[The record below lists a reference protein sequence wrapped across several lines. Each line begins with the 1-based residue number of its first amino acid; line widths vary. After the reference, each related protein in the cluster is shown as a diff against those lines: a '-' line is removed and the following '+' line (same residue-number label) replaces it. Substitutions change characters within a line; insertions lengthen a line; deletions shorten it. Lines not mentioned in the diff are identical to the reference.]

1 MRVRNILLYC
11 INIYPYCQIK
21 NHILRSSTVFTTIFK
36 VVLIFFNSLD
46 YISNKA
52 YNIDLANET
61 HTLRQVSAPDNH
73 VAPNEH
79 SIRHKEATMFT
90 QTLSAIAYFEILLPL
105 ALILLCT
112 KLFSLLGKKIGL
124 PQVVGML
131 IAGILLGFIKYIPNQ
146 NVFTDYTLE
155 GLSFLAKIGVILIM
169 FSAGLETDLKQ
180 FKTSGLPSVVITIL
194 GVLFPLGLG
203 FLVASAFNGGFKDMS
218 QHQVITNLFYGAILA
233 ATSVSITVAALK
245 ELGKLNTKVGTSIV
259 AAAILDDIIGVILLS
274 LFISL
279 DKGNG
284 LDGIGI
290 AIGKMIGFF
299 AAAIGV
305 GIVAHLLLKH
315 YLKRHPE
322 HHRRIPIIGFAMC
335 FFFAYAAEEWFGV
348 ADITGAYVAGIMLST
363 LSESGYIDRKVEVSN
378 YMIFAPVFF
387 ASIGINADFG
397 AISPTIVGFGFA
409 FIAVG
414 LLGKVL
420 GCGLGSLICRYS
432 FMDSLR
438 VGIGMMAR
446 AEVVLVCTQK
456 GVDSGLVDASI
467 MPFVLILII
476 VSSLLTP
483 LLLKLTYKHDKSND
497 TPSDTPINPPLIPDE
512 PTSEQDA
519 AAPEN

>member
-1 MRVRNILLYC
+1 
-11 INIYPYCQIK
+11 
-21 NHILRSSTVFTTIFK
+21 
-36 VVLIFFNSLD
+36 
-46 YISNKA
+46 
-52 YNIDLANET
+52 
-61 HTLRQVSAPDNH
+61 
-73 VAPNEH
+73 
-79 SIRHKEATMFT
+79 MFT

-146 NVFTDYTLE
+146 NIFTQSTIE

-180 FKTSGLPSVVITIL
+180 FKTSGLPSVLITIL

-203 FLVASAFNGGFKDMS
+203 FLVASAFNGGFNVS
-218 QHQVITNLFYGAILA
+218 QHQIITNLFYGAILA

-259 AAAILDDIIGVILLS
+259 AAAILDDIIGVVLLS

-299 AAAIGV
+299 AAAIAV
-305 GIVAHLLLKH
+305 GFVAHIILKH

-322 HHRRIPIIGFAMC
+322 HHRRIPIIGFAMA

-363 LSESGYIDRKVEVSN
+363 LTESAYIDRKVEVSN

-397 AISPTIVGFGFA
+397 AISPAIVGFGFA
-409 FIAVG
+409 FIAAG
-414 LLGKVL
+414 LIGKVL
-420 GCGLGSLICRYS
+420 GCGIGSLICKYS

-483 LLLKLTYKHDKSND
+483 LLLKLTYKHDKTND
-497 TPSDTPINPPLIPDE
+497 TPLNPPLTDGG
-512 PTSEQDA
+512 TEQSDVA
-519 AAPEN
+519 TEQSDSTQASDILSQAHLPKTND

>member
-1 MRVRNILLYC
+1 
-11 INIYPYCQIK
+11 
-21 NHILRSSTVFTTIFK
+21 
-36 VVLIFFNSLD
+36 
-46 YISNKA
+46 
-52 YNIDLANET
+52 
-61 HTLRQVSAPDNH
+61 
-73 VAPNEH
+73 
-79 SIRHKEATMFT
+79 MFT

-146 NVFTDYTLE
+146 NIFTQSTME

-180 FKTSGLPSVVITIL
+180 FKTSGLPSVLITIL

-203 FLVASAFNGGFKDMS
+203 FLVASAFNGGFNVS
-218 QHQVITNLFYGAILA
+218 QHQIITNLFYGAILA

-259 AAAILDDIIGVILLS
+259 AAAILDDIIGVVLLS

-299 AAAIGV
+299 AAAIAV
-305 GIVAHLLLKH
+305 GFVAYIILKH

-322 HHRRIPIIGFAMC
+322 HHRRIPIIGFAMA

-363 LSESGYIDRKVEVSN
+363 LTESDYIDRKVEVSN

-387 ASIGINADFG
+387 CKHRHQRGFRRNITCNRRIRFCVHRGRTYRQGAGMRHRLAHLQILVYGQLARGHRHDGKSGSRAGMHAKRRGQRTCGRVDNALCAYPHHRVLPAHSSAFETHLQARQNQRYAAQSSPHGRRNGTIGRCDGTKRFYASKRY
-397 AISPTIVGFGFA
+397 P
-409 FIAVG
+409 IA
-414 LLGKVL
+414 
-420 GCGLGSLICRYS
+420 SR
-432 FMDSLR
+432 
-438 VGIGMMAR
+438 
-446 AEVVLVCTQK
+446 
-456 GVDSGLVDASI
+456 
-467 MPFVLILII
+467 
-476 VSSLLTP
+476 
-483 LLLKLTYKHDKSND
+483 
-497 TPSDTPINPPLIPDE
+497 PS
-512 PTSEQDA
+512 
-519 AAPEN
+519 